1 MRNFIKLFVRDESA
15 ASAAEYALILVIV
28 GIAIVVG
35 ALLAMVALM
44 GGSMMGFAAGG
55 SIDAAAPAMGATMIV
70 FVLGFLVLMV
80 LLALLSAAF
89 MAVLHASLAGPEA
102 VAETFA

>member
-1 MRNFIKLFVRDESA
+1 MRWLRQF
-15 ASAAEYALILVIV
+15 
-28 GIAIVVG
+28 G
-35 ALLAMVALM
+35 
-44 GGSMMGFAAGG
+44 
-55 SIDAAAPAMGATMIV
+55 
-70 FVLGFLVLMV
+70 